1 MSGEIWIINGRCLD
15 CVRAEESDPS
25 ERDTCGCWC
34 HDTCPDCGR
43 ADCTGEDCYW
53 PDEAG
58 IQRPERPAPSAPGG
72 AGEKE

>member
-1 MSGEIWIINGRCLD
+1 MTDVAEVWVINGRCMECLE
-15 CVRAEESDPS
+15 AEDDNPS
-25 ERDTCGCWC
+25 ERDSCGCWC

-58 IQRPERPAPSAPGG
+58 LR
-72 AGEKE
+72 